1 MFSPRRLSFMPT
13 VCCGPSWS
21 SWPGGQ
27 EPSQT
32 APPLLRPQDF
42 EFVERNSERM
52 GVEFDPHGFCHVLS
66 QDGEYHGI
74 PQIHENS
81 MWMVTS
87 FAKREVLQNPILCPS
102 PLSTLGLLSMW
113 DPKIIPKLVFLTSLH
128 AAPASPSPHLPL
140 PPLHHTITHS
150 LTPAQTHSTITY
162 HSLIFIAQLVSYP
175 SLTHRSA
182 IVSPLIHWFFDWWFQ
197 TDILLMF
204 IWLVVSNICYF
215 P

>member
-42 EFVERNSERM
+42 ESVERNSERM

-74 PQIHENS
+74 PRKFMKIPCE
-81 MWMVTS
+81 WWLL
-87 FAKREVLQNPILCPS
+87 LQSVRFCKIQFCAPALCPLWGCLACGTPRSSRSLCFSTGNPI
-102 PLSTLGLLSMW
+102 
-113 DPKIIPKLVFLTSLH
+113 DPLVF
-128 AAPASPSPHLPL
+128 
-140 PPLHHTITHS
+140 
-150 LTPAQTHSTITY
+150 
-162 HSLIFIAQLVSYP
+162 
-175 SLTHRSA
+175 
-182 IVSPLIHWFFDWWFQ
+182 
-197 TDILLMF
+197 
-204 IWLVVSNICYF
+204 WLVVSNWYLAYVHLVGGFKHLLFSIISIIYGIILHIDFHIFQDGYCTTNQINQI
-215 P
+215 

>member
-74 PQIHENS
+74 PRKFMKIPCE
-81 MWMVTS
+81 WWLL
-87 FAKREVLQNPILCPS
+87 LQNVRFCKIQFCAPALCPLWDCLACGTPKS
-102 PLSTLGLLSMW
+102 SRSLCFSHHCMQPPHRLRLTFRCLLF
-113 DPKIIPKLVFLTSLH
+113 ITQSL
-128 AAPASPSPHLPL
+128 
-140 PPLHHTITHS
+140 THS
-150 LTPAQTHSTITY
+150 LPHKLTQQSLTTHSS
-162 HSLIFIAQLVSYP
+162 SLLS
-175 SLTHRSA
+175 
-182 IVSPLIHWFFDWWFQ
+182 
-197 TDILLMF
+197 
-204 IWLVVSNICYF
+204 
-215 P
+215 

>member
-1 MFSPRRLSFMPT
+1 
-13 VCCGPSWS
+13 
-21 SWPGGQ
+21 
-27 EPSQT
+27 
-32 APPLLRPQDF
+32 
-42 EFVERNSERM
+42 
-52 GVEFDPHGFCHVLS
+52 
-66 QDGEYHGI
+66 
-74 PQIHENS
+74 
-81 MWMVTS
+81 MVTS